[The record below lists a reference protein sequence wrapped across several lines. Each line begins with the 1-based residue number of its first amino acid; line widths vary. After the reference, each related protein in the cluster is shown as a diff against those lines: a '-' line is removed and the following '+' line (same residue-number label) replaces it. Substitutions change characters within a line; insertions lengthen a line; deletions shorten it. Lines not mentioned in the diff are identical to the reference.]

1 MQDWN
6 DPQLSD
12 GDMPQPKSDRLYE
25 LNTYLALL
33 ADMDS
38 INFERKMM
46 LLENYVK
53 ANKDK

>member
-12 GDMPQPKSDRLYE
+12 GDMPQPKLDRLYE

-38 INFERKMM
+38 INFERKMV